1 MRLLSAPVAMMVIL
15 ASYSGAHAQD
25 ATKVCNVECL
35 LQKVD
40 TLEQKVDSLQRTVD
54 ELTTQINKSI
64 KSGQNVT
71 LHTQNGRP
79 GGCLTYVGPSG
90 DQGGLV
96 SWNVNCSHDTLWTIN

>member
-1 MRLLSAPVAMMVIL
+1 MRYLSACTVMMTIW
-15 ASYSGAHAQD
+15 ASSSIACAQE
-25 ATKVCNVECL
+25 APKACNSECL

-40 TLEQKVDSLQRTVD
+40 ALEQKVGALQSTIDRM
-54 ELTTQINKSI
+54 TTQINSTI

-90 DQGGLV
+90 DQGGIV